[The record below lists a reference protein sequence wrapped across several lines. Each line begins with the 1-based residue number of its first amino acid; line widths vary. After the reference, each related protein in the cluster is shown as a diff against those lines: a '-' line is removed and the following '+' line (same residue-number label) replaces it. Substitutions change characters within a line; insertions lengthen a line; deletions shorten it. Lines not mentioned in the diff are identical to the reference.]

1 MTLGFFPFTI
11 LISSSCVAKLYMV
24 NILFYFPQGPRN
36 GTLQGPRDNYK

>member
-24 NILFYFPQGPRN
+24 NILFYFPQGP
-36 GTLQGPRDNYK
+36 TLQGPRDNYK